1 MLSRCA
7 FSELILLVVAAT
19 AKPGIVGSVGPAA
32 AAAAAAAQAA
42 KEESEDEWDPTEILT
57 RGTIEG
63 LNVTELKK
71 ALKARGKSTTNLSL
85 SARMC

>member
-1 MLSRCA
+1 VLSRCA
-7 FSELILLVVAAT
+7 FSELRLLVVAAT
-19 AKPGIVGSVGPAA
+19 AKPGSVGSVGPA

-71 ALKARGKSTTNLSL
+71 ALKARGKSTTNPPV
-85 SARMC
+85 ACEV